1 EYQQVRC
8 GVADGRTGAEVA
20 ADRGAVADEAG
31 GELREQL
38 AQQRDLA
45 GEVALEFGQR
55 RGRSELDVL
64 AVAADAPQF
73 GQTVDGEHRFRA
85 CSLDVDLHAPVGG
98 PGDDGDIGF
107 GGEDVECLGE
117 RGRSPVAAEF
127 APGGVGAVE
136 IGGRRGGGR
145 LLA

>member
-1 EYQQVRC
+1 DPLAPHRGEHELRLECQQRRW

-20 ADRGAVADEAG
+20 PDRGAVADEAG

-64 AVAADAPQF
+64 AVAADAPQL

-85 CSLDVDLHAPVGG
+85 CSLDV
-98 PGDDGDIGF
+98 
-107 GGEDVECLGE
+107 
-117 RGRSPVAAEF
+117 
-127 APGGVGAVE
+127 
-136 IGGRRGGGR
+136 
-145 LLA
+145 